1 MKKSILIVIASLCLT
16 TSMWAQKPCREV
28 IGYWADWVNNS
39 INYSKYTIIN
49 YAFVQPQADG
59 SIGAPDATK
68 LKNLVSAAHQNGTK
82 VMLSIGGWTWSYN
95 FPTIAANASSRQKFG
110 SACAGLI
117 SSYNLDGVDID
128 WEYPCAD
135 NGGTPA
141 DKVNFTLL
149 MQSIRSAIGG
159 KLLSACF
166 SPAQFK
172 MDFIEWEK
180 VSTILDMLNM
190 MTYDMTGSWDKI
202 AYHNSPLFASDG
214 GDPTLN
220 IDAVVSYLIVKYN
233 VPRNKINIGA
243 PFYGQGMI
251 GVSEL
256 FGTMGG
262 GDGTPTYAAI
272 LGIKGNYTEYWDAK
286 AQVPYLLNVNTKKYI
301 SFDNPRSMEAKGQ
314 WVVNNKTRG
323 VIVWETSGD
332 GAGTPLANAL
342 AKGLCNPISPTS
354 VEEEEAN
361 QPLIYPNPTSNFLN
375 VIMKD
380 GGNKNQVQVTNTIG
394 QEVFSKQFNEG
405 AFSVDMEGFN
415 NGLYFVRITNE
426 NGSYTQRILK
436 Q

>member
-1 MKKSILIVIASLCLT
+1 MKKSILIVIASVCLT
-16 TSMWAQKPCREV
+16 TSMWAQKPCKEV

-39 INYSKYTIIN
+39 VNYSKYTILN

-82 VMLSIGGWTWSYN
+82 VMLSIGGWTWSNN
-95 FPTIAANASSRQKFG
+95 FPAIAASTSARQKFAN
-110 SACAGLI
+110 ACAGFI

-172 MDFIEWEK
+172 MDYIEWDK
-180 VSTILDMLNM
+180 VSNILDMLNM

-202 AYHNSPLFASDG
+202 AYHNSPLFPSDG
-214 GDPTLN
+214 GDATLN
-220 IDAVVSYLIVKYN
+220 INAVVNYLIVKYN

-251 GVSEL
+251 GVSQL
-256 FGTMGG
+256 FGPMGG

-272 LGIKGNYTEYWDAK
+272 QGIKGNYTEYWDAK
-286 AQVPYLLNVNTKKYI
+286 AQVPYLLNTTTKKYI
-301 SFDNPRSMEAKGQ
+301 SFDNPRSIELKGQ
-314 WVVNNKTRG
+314 WVVDNKTRG

-342 AKGLCNPISPTS
+342 AKGLCNPVSINAL
-354 VEEEEAN
+354 ELDAN
-361 QPLIYPNPTSNFLN
+361 LPLLYPNPTRNLLN
-375 VIMKD
+375 VIIKD
-380 GGNKNQVQVTNTIG
+380 GGTKNLVLITNTIG

-405 AFSVDMEGFN
+405 TFSFDLEGFD
-415 NGLYFVRITNE
+415 NGLYFIRITNE
-426 NGSYTQRILK
+426 NGATTQKILK
-436 Q
+436 N